1 MDERKHDALA
11 VRFETERS
19 HLRAVAYRMLGS
31 LADADDAVQ
40 ECWLRLSRAD
50 TSSIENLGAWL
61 TTVVGRVCIDM
72 LRARQS
78 RREESLGYVEPEPGA
93 SARHE
98 DTSDPGEEALLADS
112 VGLALLVVL
121 DTLNPPERLA
131 FVLHDL
137 FDVPFEEIAPIV
149 DRSPDAAR
157 QLASRARRRV
167 RGTGAVSDAD
177 LTPQR
182 TVVDA
187 FLAASRTGN
196 FEALLTLLDP
206 EVVLRADRAAMA
218 TGASAEMRGAVS
230 VAKQFL
236 GRAQAARPVLING
249 AVGVA
254 VAPRGR
260 LFVALRVTIREG
272 KITEIDAIADPE
284 HLRSLDLALLPPGNR

>member
-1 MDERKHDALA
+1 MDKRKHDALA
-11 VRFETERS
+11 DRFETERS

-31 LADADDAVQ
+31 LSDADDAVQ

-78 RREESLGYVEPEPGA
+78 RPEESLGYVEPESGA
-93 SARHE
+93 STRRE
-98 DTSDPGEEALLADS
+98 DTINPEEEALLADS

-121 DTLNPPERLA
+121 DTLTPVERLA

-149 DRSPDAAR
+149 DRSPDATR

-167 RGTGAVSDAD
+167 RRTGAVPDAD
-177 LTPQR
+177 LAPQR

-187 FLAASRTGN
+187 FLAASRAGN
-196 FEALLTLLDP
+196 FDALLTLLDP
-206 EVVLRADRAAMA
+206 EVVFRADRTAVA

-230 VAKQFL
+230 VARQFL
-236 GRAQAARPVLING
+236 GRAQAARPVLLNG
-249 AVGVA
+249 MVGIA

-260 LFVALRVTIREG
+260 LFVALQVTIKGG

-284 HLRSLDLALLPPGNR
+284 HLRALELALLPPGDR

>member
-11 VRFETERS
+11 TRFEAERS

-31 LADADDAVQ
+31 LSDADDAVQ
-40 ECWLRLSRAD
+40 ECWLRLSRTD
-50 TSSIENLGAWL
+50 TSGIENLGAWL

-78 RREESLGYVEPEPGA
+78 RREESLGDYEPELGA
-93 SARHE
+93 STRRE
-98 DTSDPGEEALLADS
+98 DTIDPEEEALLADS
-112 VGLALLVVL
+112 IGLALLVVL
-121 DTLNPPERLA
+121 DTLNPSERLA

-149 DRSPDAAR
+149 DRSPDATR

-167 RGTGAVSDAD
+167 RGTGAVPDAD

-187 FLAASRTGN
+187 FLAASRAGD
-196 FEALLTLLDP
+196 FESLLRLLDP
-206 EVVLRADRAAMA
+206 EVVFRADRAAVA
-218 TGASAEMRGAVS
+218 TGASAEMRGAVF
-230 VAKQFL
+230 VARQFL
-236 GRAQAARPVLING
+236 GRAQAARPVLVNG

-260 LFVALRVTIREG
+260 LFVALQVTIKEG

-284 HLRSLDLALLPPGNR
+284 HLRALDLALLPPEDR